1 MMGRLGARLVE
12 GLPDDVLWM
21 SQVSKGD
28 TTDRLSRSDILDLRS
43 LGYSTIESLMLGSSE
58 ADAVRCQAFTR
69 VRPTPQAKSPPGFAV
84 CAAIGRRRD
93 ASKRAK
99 DR

>member
-28 TTDRLSRSDILDLRS
+28 TTDRLSRSDILDLRV
-43 LGYSTIESLMLGSSE
+43 LGLFDDRES
-58 ADAVRCQAFTR
+58 DAGIV
-69 VRPTPQAKSPPGFAV
+69 
-84 CAAIGRRRD
+84 
-93 ASKRAK
+93 
-99 DR
+99 